1 MPKTPP
7 TKADLS
13 TRSLR
18 GLNPASAEVIW
29 DIRISGF
36 GLRTRR
42 NNDPAQWRWVFSY
55 REGGRGSAQVKLS
68 KAYAEMTPEQA
79 RRWAER
85 ERGRKGTSEGERQ
98 KRLTADAARIKDKR
112 TPTVQRLWD
121 EYWEG
126 EGRLKKAAHSYRQLW
141 RDHLSPTFGSIKVTD
156 LTPAM
161 VERFKVTKRET
172 PGACNRALALLSK
185 MLSLAVLWGYR
196 EGCAPEHPVK
206 GVSRYPEH
214 QSEFYYTADEWGRLL
229 EAADNDQ
236 HRAGGLALR
245 MLALTSARL
254 GEVTR
259 AHWGQIEF
267 ETEEKGGG
275 AWWTVESTNTK
286 IGRPVTR
293 FLDPDLAQRLLEWKP
308 ISIALQSARPVVEL
322 GQAAQWWVFPQQFD
336 PRLPLLRL
344 NNVWERVWKR
354 AGVRKGRIH
363 DLRHTGATHLVIA
376 TGSLEAAMI
385 QCGHAT
391 PITTRRYAHV
401 VPEVRRAN
409 GMRLA
414 GLAAQAEED
423 AKARKAA
430 DKTVVPMKGQR
441 DVSDAIGRPALQV
454 YSERVPRQRG

>member
-18 GLNPASAEVIW
+18 DLDPTSAEVIW
-29 DIRISGF
+29 DLRIPGF

-42 NNDPAQWRWVFSY
+42 NADPARWRWVFSY

-68 KAYAEMTPEQA
+68 KAFAEKTPEQA
-79 RRWAER
+79 RRWAEG

-98 KRLTADAARIKDKR
+98 KRLTAEAARMKDKR

-121 EYWEG
+121 IYWEG
-126 EGRLKKAAHSYRQLW
+126 EGSLKKAAHSYKQLW
-141 RDHLSPTFGSIKVTD
+141 RDHLSPAFGSIKVAD
-156 LTPAM
+156 LNPAM
-161 VERFKVTKRET
+161 VERFKVSKKAT
-172 PGACNRALALLSK
+172 PGAANRALALLSK

-206 GVSRYPEH
+206 GVSRYPENP
-214 QSEFYYTADEWGRLL
+214 SEFYYTLDELGRLL
-229 EAADNDQ
+229 EAADRDE

-267 ETEEKGGG
+267 ETEEEGGG
-275 AWWTVESTNTK
+275 AWWRVESTNTK
-286 IGRPVTR
+286 NGRPIAR
-293 FLDPDLAQRLLEWKP
+293 FLDPDLARRLSEWKP
-308 ISIALQSARPVVEL
+308 LSIALQSAGPVVEL
-322 GQAAQWWVFPQQFD
+322 SEPAQRWLFPQQRD
-336 PRLPLLRL
+336 PRLPLYRL

-376 TGSLEAAMI
+376 TGSLEAAMQ

-391 PITTRRYAHV
+391 SLTTRRYAHV
-401 VPEVRRAN
+401 VPEVRKAN
-409 GMRLA
+409 GMMLA
-414 GLAAQAEED
+414 GLAASAAE
-423 AKARKAA
+423 KAA
-430 DKTVVPMKGQR
+430 QQ
-441 DVSDAIGRPALQV
+441 SIGDSKIAMLHPNLKRT
-454 YSERVPRQRG
+454 R

>member
-1 MPKTPP
+1 MPTTPP
-7 TKADLS
+7 TKSDLS

-18 GLNPASAEVIW
+18 SLDPLSAEVIW
-29 DIRISGF
+29 DLRIPGF

-42 NNDPAQWRWVFSY
+42 NSDPAHWRWVFSY
-55 REGGRGSAQVKLS
+55 REGGRGSAQVRLS
-68 KAYAEMTPEQA
+68 RPFAEMTPEQA

-98 KRLTADAARIKDKR
+98 KRLEADAVRMKDKR
-112 TPTVQRLWD
+112 SPTVQRLWD

-141 RDHLSPTFGSIKVTD
+141 RDHLSPAFGSVKVAD

-161 VERFKVTKRET
+161 VERFKVTKKAT
-172 PGACNRALALLSK
+172 PGAGNRALALLSK

-206 GVSRYPEH
+206 GVSRYPER
-214 QSEFYYTADEWGRLL
+214 QSEFYYTLDELGRLL
-229 EAADNDQ
+229 ESAEKDE

-293 FLDPDLAQRLLEWKP
+293 FLDPDLARRLLEWKP
-308 ISIALQSARPVVEL
+308 VSIALQSEGPVVEL
-322 GQAAQWWVFPQQFD
+322 GHADQRWVFPQQLD
-336 PRLPLLRL
+336 PRLPLYRL

-401 VPEVRRAN
+401 VPEVRKAN
-409 GMRLA
+409 GMKLA
-414 GLAAQAEED
+414 GLAASAEKS
-423 AKARKAA
+423 AKANRASSN
-430 DKTVVPMKGQR
+430 VV
-441 DVSDAIGRPALQV
+441 SIEA
-454 YSERVPRQRG
+454 

>member
-13 TRSLR
+13 MRSLR
-18 GLNPASAEVIW
+18 DLDPTSAEVIW
-29 DIRISGF
+29 DLRIPGF

-42 NNDPAQWRWVFSY
+42 NVDPAQWRWVFSY

-98 KRLTADAARIKDKR
+98 KRLTADAARRKDKSN
-112 TPTVQRLWD
+112 PTFQRLWD
-121 EYWEG
+121 EYWES
-126 EGRLKKAAHSYRQLW
+126 EGHLKKAAHSYKQLW
-141 RDHLSPTFGSIKVTD
+141 RDHLSPNFGSTKVAD

-161 VERFKVTKRET
+161 VERFKVSKKET

-206 GVSRYPEH
+206 GVSRYPER

-229 EAADNDQ
+229 EAADNDE

-259 AHWGQIEF
+259 AHWGQIVF
-267 ETEEKGGG
+267 VAEEEGGG

-286 IGRPVTR
+286 IGRPVMR
-293 FLDPDLAQRLLEWKP
+293 FLDPDLARRLLEWKP
-308 ISIALQSARPVVEL
+308 VSIALQSVGPVVQL
-322 GQAAQWWVFPQQFD
+322 DPAVQRWIFPQQLD
-336 PRLPLLRL
+336 PRLPLYRL

-354 AGVRKGRIH
+354 AGVRKARIH
-363 DLRHTGATHLVIA
+363 DLRHTGATHLVA
-376 TGSLEAAMI
+376 STGSLEAATA

-391 PITTRRYAHV
+391 SLTTRRYAHV
-401 VPEVRRAN
+401 IPEVRKAN

-414 GLAAQAEED
+414 NLAAAAEEG
-423 AKARKAA
+423 AKTKRATGAA
-430 DKTVVPMKGQR
+430 VHPISR
-441 DVSDAIGRPALQV
+441 SR
-454 YSERVPRQRG
+454 E